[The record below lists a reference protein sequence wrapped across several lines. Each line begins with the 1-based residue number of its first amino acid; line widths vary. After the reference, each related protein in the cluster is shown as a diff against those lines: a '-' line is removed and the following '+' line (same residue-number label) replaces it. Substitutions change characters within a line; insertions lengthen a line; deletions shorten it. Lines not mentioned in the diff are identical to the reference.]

1 MNMIDLQNMPR
12 LKANEKAT
20 AGIASVCVSEDGKFV
35 SVWDGETW
43 AHNFTGSERTV
54 WGVSNSGELV
64 DAEPYA
70 DLDLD
75 DMSVVS
81 E

>member
-12 LKANEKAT
+12 LQVNEKAT
-20 AGIASVCVSEDGKFV
+20 IGIASLCVSEDGKFV
-35 SVWDGETW
+35 NVWDGKTW
-43 AHNFTGSERTV
+43 SHNFTGSERTI
-54 WGVSNSGELV
+54 WAVSDSGELV

-75 DMSVVS
+75 DLSAAS

>member
-12 LKANEKAT
+12 LQANEKAT
-20 AGIASVCVSEDGKFV
+20 VGIASVCVSEDGKFV
-35 SVWDGETW
+35 SVWNGETW
-43 AHNFTGSERTV
+43 AHNFTDGFRTV
-54 WGVSNSGELV
+54 WGISDSGELV
-64 DAEPYA
+64 NAEPYA

-75 DMSVVS
+75 DLGAVS

>member
-12 LKANEKAT
+12 LQENEKAT
-20 AGIASVCVSEDGKFV
+20 VGIAAVYVSEDGRFV
-35 SVWDGETW
+35 SVWNGDTW
-43 AHNFTGSERTV
+43 AHNFTGSERTI
-54 WGVSNSGELV
+54 WGISDSGELV

-75 DMSVVS
+75 DLSVIS